1 MAILQRLDNV
11 LAVAFTCQATDV
23 VGDVVQ
29 IKSDNTVEKVDD
41 AGSTKIVGTV
51 VKKITAGEYG
61 WDGAATTCTVETRFR
76 CRRDDRI
83 SGAAIAVGP
92 FVFDGDM
99 KAIAYSSAS
108 HSPAAIAGLCIKSA
122 NAGDVAIETLEY

>member
-11 LAVAFTCQATDV
+11 LAISMTCQSTDA

-29 IKSDNTVEKVDD
+29 IKSDLVCEKIDD
-41 AGSTKIVGTV
+41 AGSTKIIGTI

-61 WDGAATTCTVETRFR
+61 WDGAATTCTIETRFR

-92 FVFDGDM
+92 FVFDADM

-108 HSPAAIAGLCIKSA
+108 HDPASIAGLCIKSA
-122 NAGDVAIETLEY
+122 NAGDVAIQTLEY